1 MNRILV
7 GKLQALAF
15 RDSDLRDIIGVTLI
29 VSILRWR
36 WGWIYIERSLHET
49 AFFGGLWVPGF
60 ERHV

>member
-29 VSILRWR
+29 VSILRW
-36 WGWIYIERSLHET
+36 IYIERSLHET

>member
-15 RDSDLRDIIGVTLI
+15 RDSDLRDIIGVTPI
-29 VSILRWR
+29 VSILR
-36 WGWIYIERSLHET
+36 WIYIERSLHET